1 MTAAPCPVAVVVV
14 AWNSMDYIG
23 DCLDSLLA
31 LEQPPAE
38 IVVVDNGST
47 DGTPEHIRDGYP
59 AIRVIACGENIGYC
73 RANNLGFDE
82 TASPLVLALNPDT
95 RLTPHFLREL
105 IPAFDD
111 PAVGIAAGKL
121 LRFDGRHLDSAGQLL
136 GRSRQPLDRG
146 YGDPDQGQYD
156 ENDEVFGACGA
167 AALYRRAMLES
178 IRDPETGYFDETFFA
193 FYEDLDLAWRA
204 RRNGWKAV
212 YRHRAVG
219 YHARGGT
226 TGRSSPAARWAASLG
241 RPPEVRFHIAK
252 NRYLTILKN
261 DTRGAYLRNLPFIW
275 ARDLGMAGVLA
286 LTSPG
291 VLLRLWRE
299 RAVFRRAVTRR
310 RLDAERLGHET
321 QPGGPPPGG
330 PTEEV

>member
-193 FYEDLDLAWRA
+193 FYEDLERDGRLPRL
-204 RRNGWKAV
+204 
-212 YRHRAVG
+212 
-219 YHARGGT
+219 GGRPRSAGHPRSVST
-226 TGRSSPAARWAASLG
+226 SPRTATSRSSRTTPAAPISGICRSSGPATWA
-241 RPPEVRFHIAK
+241 
-252 NRYLTILKN
+252 
-261 DTRGAYLRNLPFIW
+261 W
-275 ARDLGMAGVLA
+275 
-286 LTSPG
+286 PG
-291 VLLRLWRE
+291 CWR
-299 RAVFRRAVTRR
+299 
-310 RLDAERLGHET
+310 
-321 QPGGPPPGG
+321 
-330 PTEEV
+330 